1 RLLTDRG
8 AVPSLWE
15 GLQSRRAVRR
25 RRRKHPPQGAK
36 ARMEAAGFAR
46 SHYKNL
52 AGGIVAIHSATRSE
66 WRRDWGL
73 KIRDA

>member
-1 RLLTDRG
+1 
-8 AVPSLWE
+8 
-15 GLQSRRAVRR
+15 
-25 RRRKHPPQGAK
+25 
-36 ARMEAAGFAR
+36 MEAAGVAR

-52 AGGIVAIHSATRSE
+52 AGGIVAIDSATRSE